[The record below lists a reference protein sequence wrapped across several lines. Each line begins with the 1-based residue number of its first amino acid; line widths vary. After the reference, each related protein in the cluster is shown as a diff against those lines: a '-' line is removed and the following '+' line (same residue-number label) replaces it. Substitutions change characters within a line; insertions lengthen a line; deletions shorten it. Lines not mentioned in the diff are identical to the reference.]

1 MRNSELDA
9 LKSYLTQLPEE
20 DLICALY
27 VYNRQNIYNNRGIR
41 ESIDAIEKDIAKLNS
56 LDKLRNISRFIIDEM
71 NNSNEDDIYYF
82 LRDLKDF
89 QSRIK
94 IRSFDFNKIK
104 DNQRFLQFACKV
116 LHEKEGDR
124 LILDIKNLYFQLLYL
139 AYTIPIYYENSR
151 SIENIYYRFDKI
163 YTKFNSHFKSPC
175 SDFFVWAKKYI
186 NENSE
191 FRRYRRDASH
201 VSEYE
206 TLINSIFDII
216 YYEDEN
222 IHYAL
227 RKKLY
232 NAWYQKKHREEK
244 KVKKTNYYA
253 LTKRAREAL
262 LTLAFK
268 NGVSE
273 EQMIERLINETYA
286 KECCSVDG
294 ENLYL

>member
-1 MRNSELDA
+1 MRNSELDN
-9 LKSYLTQLPEE
+9 LKSYLTQLRDE
-20 DLICALY
+20 DLIWVLY
-27 VYNRQNIYNNRGIR
+27 VYHRPNIDNNRRIR
-41 ESIDAIEKDIAKLNS
+41 ESNDAIEKDIAKLNS
-56 LDKLRNISRFIIDEM
+56 LDKLRNISKFIIDEM
-71 NNSNEDDIYYF
+71 NNSNEDNIYYF
-82 LRDLKDF
+82 LLDLKDF

-94 IRSFDFNKIK
+94 IHSFDFNKIK

-116 LHEKEGDR
+116 LHEKEGDC
-124 LILDIKNLYFQLLYL
+124 LILDIKNPYFQLLYL

-175 SDFFVWAKKYI
+175 FDFFVWAKKYI

-206 TLINSIFDII
+206 NLINSIFDII

-227 RKKLY
+227 RKNYLMRGI
-232 NAWYQKKHREEK
+232 KKSTVRR
-244 KVKKTNYYA
+244 
-253 LTKRAREAL
+253 KR
-262 LTLAFK
+262 
-268 NGVSE
+268 
-273 EQMIERLINETYA
+273 
-286 KECCSVDG
+286 
-294 ENLYL
+294 

>member
-27 VYNRQNIYNNRGIR
+27 VYNRPNIYNNRGIR

-94 IRSFDFNKIK
+94 IHSFDFNKIK

-227 RKKLY
+227 RKKLS

-244 KVKKTNYYA
+244 KVKKPHYYA

>member
-27 VYNRQNIYNNRGIR
+27 VYNRPNIYNNRGIR

-94 IRSFDFNKIK
+94 IHSFDFNKIK

-139 AYTIPIYYENSR
+139 AYTIPIYYEDSR

-227 RKKLY
+227 RKKLS

-244 KVKKTNYYA
+244 KVKKPNYYA

-268 NGVSE
+268 NGLSE

>member
-1 MRNSELDA
+1 MRNSELDN
-9 LKSYLTQLPEE
+9 LKSFLTQLRDE
-20 DLICALY
+20 DLIWALY
-27 VYNRQNIYNNRGIR
+27 VYHRPNIDNYRRIR
-41 ESIDAIEKDIAKLNS
+41 ESNDAIEKDIAKLNS
-56 LDKLRNISRFIIDEM
+56 LDKLRNISKFIIDEM
-71 NNSNEDDIYYF
+71 TNSNEDDIYYF

-94 IRSFDFNKIK
+94 IHSFDFNKIK

-244 KVKKTNYYA
+244 KVKKPHYYA

-262 LTLAFK
+262 FTLAFR
-268 NGVSE
+268 NGLSE

>member
-1 MRNSELDA
+1 MRNSELDN
-9 LKSYLTQLPEE
+9 LKSFLTQLRDE
-20 DLICALY
+20 DLIWALF
-27 VYNRQNIYNNRGIR
+27 VYHRPNIDNNRRIR
-41 ESIDAIEKDIAKLNS
+41 ESNAAIEKDIAKLNS
-56 LDKLRNISRFIIDEM
+56 LDKLRNISKFIIDEM
-71 NNSNEDDIYYF
+71 NNSSDDDIYYF

-89 QSRIK
+89 QSRIT
-94 IRSFDFNKIK
+94 IHSFDFNKIK

-116 LHEKEGDR
+116 LNEKEGDR

-139 AYTIPIYYENSR
+139 AYTIPFYYENSR

-186 NENSE
+186 NKNSE

-227 RKKLY
+227 RKKLS
-232 NAWYQKKHREEK
+232 NAWYQKNHREEK
-244 KVKKTNYYA
+244 KVKKPHYYA

-273 EQMIERLINETYA
+273 EQMIERLINQTYV

>member
-1 MRNSELDA
+1 DFHV
-9 LKSYLTQLPEE
+9 TGVQT
-20 DLICALY
+20 CALP
-27 VYNRQNIYNNRGIR
+27 IW
-41 ESIDAIEKDIAKLNS
+41 ESNAAIEKDIAKLNS
-56 LDKLRNISRFIIDEM
+56 LDKLRNISKFIIDEM
-71 NNSNEDDIYYF
+71 NNSSDDDIYYF

-89 QSRIK
+89 QSRIT
-94 IRSFDFNKIK
+94 IHSFDFNKIK

-116 LHEKEGDR
+116 LNEKEGDR

-163 YTKFNSHFKSPC
+163 YTKFNSHFKAPC

-186 NENSE
+186 NQNSE
-191 FRRYRRDASH
+191 FRKYRRDASH

-227 RKKLY
+227 RKKLS

-244 KVKKTNYYA
+244 KVKKPNYYA

-262 LTLAFK
+262 LTLAR
-268 NGVSE
+268 SE
-273 EQMIERLINETYA
+273 ERR
-286 KECCSVDG
+286 VG
-294 ENLYL
+294 

>member
-1 MRNSELDA
+1 MRNSELDN
-9 LKSYLTQLPEE
+9 LKSFLTQLPDE
-20 DLICALY
+20 DLIWALF
-27 VYNRQNIYNNRGIR
+27 VYHRPNIDNNRRIR
-41 ESIDAIEKDIAKLNS
+41 ESNDAIEKDIAKLNS
-56 LDKLRNISRFIIDEM
+56 LDKLRNISKFIIDEM
-71 NNSNEDDIYYF
+71 NNSSEDDIYYF

-94 IRSFDFNKIK
+94 IHSFDFNKIK

-124 LILDIKNLYFQLLYL
+124 LILDIKNLYFELLYL
-139 AYTIPIYYENSR
+139 AYTIPFYYENSR

-163 YTKFNSHFKSPC
+163 YSKFNSHFKSPC

-244 KVKKTNYYA
+244 KVKKPHYYA

-268 NGVSE
+268 NGLTE

>member
-1 MRNSELDA
+1 MRNSELDN
-9 LKSYLTQLPEE
+9 LKSFLTQLRDE
-20 DLICALY
+20 DLIWALF
-27 VYNRQNIYNNRGIR
+27 VYHRPNIDNNRRIR
-41 ESIDAIEKDIAKLNS
+41 ESNAAIEKDIAKLNS
-56 LDKLRNISRFIIDEM
+56 LDKLRNISKFIIDEM
-71 NNSNEDDIYYF
+71 NNSSDDDIYYF

-89 QSRIK
+89 QSRIT
-94 IRSFDFNKIK
+94 IHSFDFNKIK

-116 LHEKEGDR
+116 LNEKEGDR

-139 AYTIPIYYENSR
+139 AYTIPFYYENSR

-186 NENSE
+186 NKNSE

-227 RKKLY
+227 RKKLS

-244 KVKKTNYYA
+244 KVKKPHYYA

-268 NGVSE
+268 NGLSE

>member
-27 VYNRQNIYNNRGIR
+27 VYNRPNIYNNRGIR
-41 ESIDAIEKDIAKLNS
+41 ESNDAIEKDIAKLNS
-56 LDKLRNISRFIIDEM
+56 LDKLRNISKFIIDEM
-71 NNSNEDDIYYF
+71 TNSNEDDIYYF

-94 IRSFDFNKIK
+94 IHSFDFNKIK

-139 AYTIPIYYENSR
+139 AYTIPFYYENSR

-222 IHYAL
+222 IH
-227 RKKLY
+227 
-232 NAWYQKKHREEK
+232 
-244 KVKKTNYYA
+244 
-253 LTKRAREAL
+253 
-262 LTLAFK
+262 
-268 NGVSE
+268 
-273 EQMIERLINETYA
+273 
-286 KECCSVDG
+286 
-294 ENLYL
+294 

>member
-27 VYNRQNIYNNRGIR
+27 VYNRPNIYNNRGIR

-71 NNSNEDDIYYF
+71 NNSNGDDIYYF

-94 IRSFDFNKIK
+94 IHSFDFNKIK

-227 RKKLY
+227 RKKLS

-244 KVKKTNYYA
+244 KVKKPNYYA

>member
-27 VYNRQNIYNNRGIR
+27 VYNRPNIYNNRGIR

-94 IRSFDFNKIK
+94 IHSFDFNKIK

-163 YTKFNSHFKSPC
+163 YTKFNNHFKSPC
-175 SDFFVWAKKYI
+175 SDFLVWAKKYI

-227 RKKLY
+227 RKKLS

-244 KVKKTNYYA
+244 KVKKPNYYA

>member
-1 MRNSELDA
+1 MRNSELDN
-9 LKSYLTQLPEE
+9 LKSFLTQLRDE
-20 DLICALY
+20 DLIWALY
-27 VYNRQNIYNNRGIR
+27 VYHRPNIDNYRRIR
-41 ESIDAIEKDIAKLNS
+41 ESNDAIEKDIAKLNS
-56 LDKLRNISRFIIDEM
+56 LDKLRNISKFIIDEM
-71 NNSNEDDIYYF
+71 NNSSDDNIYYF

-94 IRSFDFNKIK
+94 IHSFDFNKIK

-139 AYTIPIYYENSR
+139 AYTIPINYEDSR

-163 YTKFNSHFKSPC
+163 YTKFNNHFKSPC
-175 SDFFVWAKKYI
+175 SDFLVWAKKYI

-227 RKKLY
+227 RKKLS

-244 KVKKTNYYA
+244 KVKKPHYYA

>member
-27 VYNRQNIYNNRGIR
+27 VYNRPNIYNNRGIR

-94 IRSFDFNKIK
+94 IHSFDFNKIK

-227 RKKLY
+227 RKKLS

-244 KVKKTNYYA
+244 KVKKPNYYA

>member
-1 MRNSELDA
+1 MRNSELDN
-9 LKSYLTQLPEE
+9 LKSFLTQLRDE
-20 DLICALY
+20 DLIWALF
-27 VYNRQNIYNNRGIR
+27 VYHRPNIDNNRRIR
-41 ESIDAIEKDIAKLNS
+41 ESNAAIEKDIAKLNS
-56 LDKLRNISRFIIDEM
+56 LDKLRNISKFIIDEM

-94 IRSFDFNKIK
+94 IHSFDFNKIK

-139 AYTIPIYYENSR
+139 AYTIPFYYENSR

-191 FRRYRRDASH
+191 CRRYRRDASH

-244 KVKKTNYYA
+244 KVKKPHYYA

-262 LTLAFK
+262 FTLAFR
-268 NGVSE
+268 NGLSE

>member
-27 VYNRQNIYNNRGIR
+27 VYNRSNIYNNRGIR

-94 IRSFDFNKIK
+94 IHSFDFNKIK

-227 RKKLY
+227 RKKLS

-244 KVKKTNYYA
+244 KVKKPNYYA

>member
-1 MRNSELDA
+1 
-9 LKSYLTQLPEE
+9 
-20 DLICALY
+20 
-27 VYNRQNIYNNRGIR
+27 
-41 ESIDAIEKDIAKLNS
+41 
-56 LDKLRNISRFIIDEM
+56 M
-71 NNSNEDDIYYF
+71 NNSSEDNIYYF

-94 IRSFDFNKIK
+94 IHSFDFNKIK

-124 LILDIKNLYFQLLYL
+124 LILDIKNPYFQLLYL
-139 AYTIPIYYENSR
+139 AYTIPIYYESSR

-175 SDFFVWAKKYI
+175 SDFLVWAKKYI

-201 VSEYE
+201 ISEYE

-227 RKKLY
+227 RKKLS

-244 KVKKTNYYA
+244 KVKKPNHYA

-268 NGVSE
+268 NGVSKD
-273 EQMIERLINETYA
+273 QLIERLINETYA

>member
-1 MRNSELDA
+1 MRNSELDN
-9 LKSYLTQLPEE
+9 LKSFLTQLRDE
-20 DLICALY
+20 DLIWALY
-27 VYNRQNIYNNRGIR
+27 VYHRPNIDNYRRIR
-41 ESIDAIEKDIAKLNS
+41 ESNDAIEKDIAKLNS
-56 LDKLRNISRFIIDEM
+56 LDKLRNISKFIIDEM
-71 NNSNEDDIYYF
+71 NNSSDDNIYYF

-94 IRSFDFNKIK
+94 IHSFDFNKIK

-139 AYTIPIYYENSR
+139 AYTIPIYYEDSR

-163 YTKFNSHFKSPC
+163 YTKFNNHFKSPC

-227 RKKLY
+227 RKKLS

-244 KVKKTNYYA
+244 KVKKPHYYA

>member
-1 MRNSELDA
+1 MRNSELDN
-9 LKSYLTQLPEE
+9 LKSFLTQLRDE
-20 DLICALY
+20 DLIWALF
-27 VYNRQNIYNNRGIR
+27 VYHRPNIDNNRRIR
-41 ESIDAIEKDIAKLNS
+41 ESNDAIEKDIAKLNS
-56 LDKLRNISRFIIDEM
+56 LDKLRNISKFIIDEM
-71 NNSNEDDIYYF
+71 NNSSDDDIYYF

-89 QSRIK
+89 QSRIT
-94 IRSFDFNKIK
+94 IHSFDFNKIK

-116 LHEKEGDR
+116 LNEKEGDR

-139 AYTIPIYYENSR
+139 AYTIPFYYENSR

-186 NENSE
+186 NKNSE

-227 RKKLY
+227 RKKLS
-232 NAWYQKKHREEK
+232 NAWYQKNHREEK
-244 KVKKTNYYA
+244 KVKKPHYYA

-268 NGVSE
+268 NGLSE

>member
-1 MRNSELDA
+1 MRNSELDN
-9 LKSYLTQLPEE
+9 LKSFLTQLRDE
-20 DLICALY
+20 DLIWALF
-27 VYNRQNIYNNRGIR
+27 VYHRPNIDNNRRIR
-41 ESIDAIEKDIAKLNS
+41 ESNAAIEKDIAKLNS
-56 LDKLRNISRFIIDEM
+56 LDKLRNISKFIIDEM
-71 NNSNEDDIYYF
+71 NNSSDDDIYYF

-89 QSRIK
+89 QSRIT
-94 IRSFDFNKIK
+94 IHSFDFNKIK

-116 LHEKEGDR
+116 LNEKEGDR

-139 AYTIPIYYENSR
+139 AYTIPFYYENSR
-151 SIENIYYRFDKI
+151 SIENIYFRFDKI

-175 SDFFVWAKKYI
+175 SDFFLCVNIY
-186 NENSE
+186 
-191 FRRYRRDASH
+191 
-201 VSEYE
+201 
-206 TLINSIFDII
+206 II

-222 IHYAL
+222 MHYAL
-227 RKKLY
+227 RKKLS

-244 KVKKTNYYA
+244 KVKKPHYYA

-268 NGVSE
+268 NGLTE